1 VTLFPLSDWYVSLP
15 VVCPVLCDGGGV
27 ELTEEQAAELRAV
40 VTSRDV
46 SGAVA
51 TRARI
56 VLWTAEGRMRKDVGA
71 LARVSLPTVDRWL
84 ARYEQFGLAGLE
96 ENKRGGGREQVP
108 AHIAARILALTR
120 MTPPAET
127 GLSHWSSREMAA
139 YVTRTEAIAVSWHY
153 VAKLWRDNKLQPHR
167 QGTFKLSRDPRFA
180 DKVFDVVGL
189 YLHPPVGAVVLSVDE
204 KTQVQALD
212 RTQPLLP
219 VDFGVTEKRTHDY
232 KRHGTTNLFAALNVA
247 TGTVVADCYPQRTGA
262 EFLAFLRK
270 AVKPHRGKEI
280 HVVLDNL
287 STHDTPEVQAWLQAN
302 PNVTFHF
309 TPVGSS
315 WMNQIETWFG
325 IITRQA
331 IRRGTF
337 ASVNHLIGRIRTYVQ
352 HWNST
357 AEPFVWTA
365 TADEILAKVRLVQT
379 NVKKLVQNNSK

>member
-1 VTLFPLSDWYVSLP
+1 VLSCGSP
-15 VVCPVLCDGGGV
+15 PCDHVGV
-27 ELTEEQAAELRAV
+27 ELTDEQAAELRAV

-56 VLWTAEGRMRKDVGA
+56 VLWTAEGRRRKDIGV
-71 LARVSLPTVDRWL
+71 LAGVSLPTVDRWVDRY
-84 ARYEQFGLAGLE
+84 ARLGLAGLE
-96 ENKRGGGREQVP
+96 ENKRGAGREQVP
-108 AHIAARILALTR
+108 ARIAARILALTR
-120 MTPPAET
+120 ATPPLET
-127 GLSHWSSREMAA
+127 GLSHWSSRQMAA
-139 YVTRTEAIAVSWHY
+139 YIGRTEGVSVSWHY
-153 VAKLWRDNKLQPHR
+153 VAKLWRDNDLKPHR

-180 DKVFDVVGL
+180 EKVFDVVGL
-189 YLHPPVGAVVLSVDE
+189 YLDPPAGAVVLCVDE

-219 VDFGVTEKRTHDY
+219 IDFGVTEQRTHDY
-232 KRHGTTNLFAALNVA
+232 KRHGTTNLFAALNVS
-247 TGTVVADCYPQRTGA
+247 TGTVLADCYPQRTA
-262 EFLAFLRK
+262 AQFLTFLRK
-270 AVKPHRGKEI
+270 AVKPHAGKEI

-287 STHDTPEVQAWLQAN
+287 STHDTPEVRAWLEAN

-315 WMNQIETWFG
+315 WLNQIESWFG

-337 ASVNHLIGRIRTYVQ
+337 VSVNHLIDRIRTYVQ
-352 HWNST
+352 HWNAE

-365 TADEILAKVRLVQT
+365 TADEILAKVRAVQT